1 MFRDSLVLE
10 RGPRRHGGGENKNRE
25 TKVIHGANRGS
36 HGRWEQKG
44 SLDPMEHPS
53 ILNPTA

>member
-25 TKVIHGANRGS
+25 TKVIHGANRGTKV
-36 HGRWEQKG
+36 GTKG
-44 SLDPMEHPS
+44 LPYPMEHPS
-53 ILNPTA
+53 ILDAVA